1 MLRWCR
7 IIVLVLVGFYA
18 VAGGMIA
25 SPLAATGSSCAGMA
39 SGDEGSNPTCDPGC
53 PPVLCIVS
61 PYVAPLPL
69 PAVAALT
76 IRQVAYV
83 AAAAERL
90 VPHAPDPAL
99 RPPNA

>member
-1 MLRWCR
+1 
-7 IIVLVLVGFYA
+7 
-18 VAGGMIA
+18 
-25 SPLAATGSSCAGMA
+25 MA
-39 SGDEGSNPTCDPGC
+39 SGDEGCNPACDPGC

-69 PAVAALT
+69 PTSAALT